1 MNKEIYNI
9 IFEYVILMVLILNL
23 FFTTSILISI
33 GIIGFIIALL
43 LIVIY
48 KEIINIKIHK
58 GNNYVFWL

>member
-48 KEIINIKIHK
+48 KEIINIKIH
-58 GNNYVFWL
+58 